1 MKDNRS
7 SKQNRSTDYSSDWQ
21 ASSRWFDERQS
32 RITTGSY
39 SRDKQESSGSRR
51 PSADT
56 GKNSGVTTNKTQPAK
71 SRRTAEKISPREK
84 KKKDKERRQLN
95 KYYRKNRNS
104 GKSKDEL
111 RKEYAANAK
120 KRRRCKVVKAL
131 LFTLLMA
138 ASAFVVLSLT
148 VLFKIE
154 TVSVEG
160 DTRYSSKEII
170 EQSQVEIGDN
180 LWLTTSSKVTEKVSV
195 ALPYVKS
202 VEVKRTIPSGVVLEV
217 TETTPKYSV
226 KNKKKYVLMDENGKV
241 LETNGKKGKTV
252 LLTGIEFEEFV
263 PGMKAKAVT
272 EENYALA
279 MEIVSYGENSGLS
292 FTKINVK
299 NVNQM
304 TAIYKGK
311 IRLEFGSGADLE
323 TKMKMAEKIINTL
336 EEEKN
341 DQEGVINLK
350 SVTKAFFRE
359 QELNPTTTEPETT
372 SEDDK
377 NTDKSNNAD
386 KVSDKNNT

>member
-1 MKDNRS
+1 MKDERRS
-7 SKQNRSTDYSSDWQ
+7 NQKRSADSSSDWQ

-39 SRDKQESSGSRR
+39 SRDKQEHSAPER
-51 PSADT
+51 PSANKARNPGGT
-56 GKNSGVTTNKTQPAK
+56 GNKTQPAK
-71 SRRTAEKISPREK
+71 SRKPAEKVSPRDK

-95 KYYRKNRNS
+95 KYYKKNRNS

-111 RKEYAANAK
+111 RREYAANAK
-120 KRRRCKVVKAL
+120 KRRRRKVIKAL

-138 ASAFVVLSLT
+138 VAAFVVLSLT

-170 EQSQVEIGDN
+170 EMSQVEIGDN
-180 LWLTTSSKVTEKVSV
+180 LWLTTSNKVTEKVSV
-195 ALPYVKS
+195 ALPYVKG
-202 VEVKRTIPSGVVLEV
+202 VKVKRTIPSGVILEV

-226 KNKKKYVLMDENGKV
+226 KNKKKYVLIDENGKV
-241 LETNGKKGKTV
+241 LETKGKKGKTV
-252 LLTGIEFEEFV
+252 LLTGIEFEKFE
-263 PGMKAKAVT
+263 PGVKAKAIT

-279 MEIVSYGENSGLS
+279 MEIVSYGESSGLS
-292 FTKINVK
+292 FTKIDVENI
-299 NVNQM
+299 NLM

-311 IRLEFGSGADLE
+311 IRLEFGSGADLA

-341 DQEGVINLK
+341 NQEGVINLK

-359 QELNPTTTEPETT
+359 QELNPTTKAETT
-372 SEDDK
+372 AKDDK
-377 NTDKSNNAD
+377 NTDKSDSGD
-386 KVSDKNNT
+386 KTDNKSDT